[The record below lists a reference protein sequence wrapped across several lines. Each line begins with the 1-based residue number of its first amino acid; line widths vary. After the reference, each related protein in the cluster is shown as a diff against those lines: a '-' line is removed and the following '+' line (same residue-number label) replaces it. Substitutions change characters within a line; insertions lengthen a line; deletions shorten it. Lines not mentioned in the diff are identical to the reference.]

1 MNINIFTKKD
11 DKEQLHHYSNLLAH
25 FQIKYKT
32 RSKLNLNQIKKLDE
46 FTTRAIK
53 YCNTGKYTKYKKGK
67 WRRNVDVLAT
77 HEHLVLYN
85 ELFGYINS
93 MIKEVHNDTKLSL
106 KHKRILAFY
115 LSLIQCHVRGK
126 LNRKIN

>member
-11 DKEQLHHYSNLLAH
+11 DKEQLHHYSNSLAH
-25 FQIKYKT
+25 FQKSYT
-32 RSKLNLNQIKKLDE
+32 TPQKLNSKQVEKLDE
-46 FTTRAIK
+46 FTNRAIK
-53 YCNTGKYTKYKKGK
+53 YCNTGKYIKYKNEK
-67 WRRNVDVLAT
+67 WRKNSDLLAT
-77 HEHLVLYN
+77 HEQFVLYN
-85 ELFGYINS
+85 ELFVYING

>member
-11 DKEQLHHYSNLLAH
+11 DKEQLHHYSNSLIN
-25 FQIKYKT
+25 FQIKYT
-32 RSKLNLNQIKKLDE
+32 RSKLNSKQVEKLDE

-53 YCNTGKYTKYKKGK
+53 YCTTGIYTKYKNGK

-77 HEHLVLYN
+77 HEQLVLYN

-115 LSLIQCHVRGK
+115 LSIIQCHVRGK

>member
-11 DKEQLHHYSNLLAH
+11 DKEQLHHYSNSLTN
-25 FQIKYKT
+25 FQIKYT
-32 RSKLNLNQIKKLDE
+32 RSKLNSKQVEKLDE

-53 YCNTGKYTKYKKGK
+53 YCNTGKYTKYKNEK
-67 WRRNVDVLAT
+67 WRRNVDLLAT
-77 HEHLVLYN
+77 HEQLVLYN
-85 ELFGYINS
+85 ELFAYING

>member
-53 YCNTGKYTKYKKGK
+53 YCTNGIYTKYKNGK

-77 HEHLVLYN
+77 HEQLVLYN

-93 MIKEVHNDTKLSL
+93 MIKEVHNDYFKN
-106 KHKRILAFY
+106 KKN
-115 LSLIQCHVRGK
+115 K
-126 LNRKIN
+126 